1 MGILDSL
8 AKINNAVYIPVG
20 DAFNYIENNYPEI
33 NLYGDD
39 NKHPSPNATYLA
51 SCVFYSMIT
60 GKSSIGMPRRFD
72 AKNSDGKKIYYIITE
87 KKTAPIIQ
95 NVADIITK
103 DFR

>member
-1 MGILDSL
+1 
-8 AKINNAVYIPVG
+8 
-20 DAFNYIENNYPEI
+20 
-33 NLYGDD
+33 
-39 NKHPSPNATYLA
+39 
-51 SCVFYSMIT
+51 
-60 GKSSIGMPRRFD
+60 MPRRFD